1 MKRQFVAFVAA
12 TAAVLTGS
20 IGAAQNRAVVPVN
33 IKPAAAVDVVLF
45 SGASAGRTVAVTDRT
60 GKGTFDIAEFANI
73 GKLEVV
79 EEKCPKATRVLL
91 VAEGASAPN
100 SPKCRKRRLGA
111 FVVGSDGALNVA
123 LSSGMST
130 VVKAAIAAGAGAGAL
145 IATGMLKGDELDQ
158 PIDDSGLFGNL
169 DNRPPPPPPP
179 APPAQNTF
187 GGIFNIAATK
197 SVDTGCNF
205 SPSFTGQAAV
215 QTNGST
221 VTVTIKE
228 RQNRTYTGTIQSNG
242 TFSASGNGS
251 WGYHAYQG
259 QIQGQINGNSISGT
273 ESMNFTMG
281 CPDRQVAY
289 RFTGNR

>member
-1 MKRQFVAFVAA
+1 MKRQFAAFMAA

-45 SGASAGRTVAVTDRT
+45 SGASAGRTVAVTDRS
-60 GKGTFDIAEFANI
+60 GKGSFDIAEIANI

-79 EEKCPKATRVLL
+79 EEKCSKATRVLL
-91 VAEGASAPN
+91 MAEGAAAPTT
-100 SPKCRKRRLGA
+100 PKCRKRKLGA
-111 FVVGSDGALNVA
+111 FVAGSDTALNVT
-123 LSSGMST
+123 LSSGMSS

-145 IATGMLKGDELDQ
+145 IATGMLKGDEQ

-179 APPAQNTF
+179 AQNTL
-187 GGIFNIAATK
+187 GGVFNIAATK

-221 VTVTIKE
+221 VTITIKE

-242 TFSASGNGS
+242 NFSASGNGS